1 MSKQDRRNIDIS
13 QKKVLSTIIVPECS
27 LPVVEEADV
36 VVVGGGTSG
45 LIASIA
51 AARTGARTILV
62 ERWGY
67 IGGAFTSTYCT
78 EPGHFGDSNGNQI
91 INGIGWELMEQLEQ
105 AGAAILDRDAWKV
118 QIFPET
124 VKGIALE
131 MVIEAGV
138 ELYLH
143 SWASD
148 IIIENGVIQGLLV
161 QSKSGREIIRGK
173 VFVDA
178 TSDADIAF
186 LAGAPTEQLNP
197 DHTWQTSVD
206 LTVCNV
212 DPVKLLQ
219 WADENDDE
227 ILVGEIPE
235 LKEEYSGIHQM
246 FNCVIPGEDT
256 ELIPGKSGLIHKGP
270 MPTVKLL
277 IHRSISRVQGSVEI
291 DGIDVRNI
299 TYAEIEGRRR
309 AMEHLA
315 YLKENVPGYEDAIII
330 GASYLG
336 VRETRRIT
344 GDYTITL
351 NDLLNNKRFPDV
363 VALNCRGLDRH
374 LKGEIF
380 EITYLKGNHDI
391 PFRALIP
398 QKVKNL
404 LVAGRCIS
412 CDHDAHASVRGAA
425 TCLATGHAAGT
436 AAALASKGN
445 GKVRDIDVK
454 TLQQILKEQN
464 AVLYTDES

>member
-1 MSKQDRRNIDIS
+1 MSKQGRKKINIS
-13 QKKVLSTIIVPECS
+13 KKTIISTITIPECS
-27 LPVVEEADV
+27 LPVVEEADIV
-36 VVVGGGTSG
+36 VIGGGTSG
-45 LIASIA
+45 FIASIA
-51 AARTGARTILV
+51 AARTGAHTILV

-67 IGGAFTSTYCT
+67 VGGAFTSTYCT

-105 AGAAILDRDAWKV
+105 AGAAIIDRDAWKV

-124 VKGIALE
+124 VKAIALE
-131 MVIEAGV
+131 MVINAGV
-138 ELYLH
+138 KLYLH
-143 SWASD
+143 CWASD
-148 IIIENGVIQGLLV
+148 LIIENGVIQGLIV
-161 QSKSGREIIRGK
+161 QSKSGREVIRGK

-186 LAGAPTEQLNP
+186 LAGTPIEQL
-197 DHTWQTSVD
+197 DSDKTWQTSVD
-206 LTVCNV
+206 LSVCNV
-212 DPVKLLQ
+212 DPVKLLK
-219 WADENDDE
+219 WADEHDDE

-235 LKEEYSGIHQM
+235 LRDEYSGIHPM

-291 DGIDVRNI
+291 DGTDVRNI
-299 TYAEIEGRRR
+299 TYAEIEGRSR

-336 VRETRRIT
+336 VRETRRIS
-344 GDYTITL
+344 GDYMIKL
-351 NDLLNNKRFPDV
+351 NDVLNNARFSDV
-363 VALNCRGLDRH
+363 IALNCRGLDRH

-391 PFRALIP
+391 PYRALIP
-398 QKVKNL
+398 QKVENL

-425 TCLATGHAAGT
+425 TCLATGHATGT

-445 GKVRDIDVK
+445 GKVRELNIK
-454 TLQQILKEQN
+454 ALQQTLREQNVILKTN
-464 AVLYTDES
+464 D

>member
-1 MSKQDRRNIDIS
+1 MSKQDKRNINFT
-13 QKKVLSTIIVPECS
+13 QKKIISTITIPECS

-36 VVVGGGTSG
+36 VVIGGGTSG
-45 LIASIA
+45 FIASIA
-51 AARTGARTILV
+51 SARTGARTILI

-67 IGGAFTSTYCT
+67 VGGAFTSTYCT

-91 INGIGWELMEQLEQ
+91 INGIGWELMEQLER

-124 VKGIALE
+124 VKAIALE
-131 MVIEAGV
+131 MIIDAGV
-138 ELYLH
+138 KLYLH
-143 SWASD
+143 CWASD
-148 IIIENGVIQGLLV
+148 LIIENGNIKGIVI
-161 QSKSGREIIRGK
+161 QSKSGREVIRGK

-186 LAGAPTEQLNP
+186 LAGAPTDQLNP
-197 DHTWQTSVD
+197 DKTWQTSVD

-235 LKEEYSGIHQM
+235 LREEYSGIHPM

-256 ELIPGKSGLIHKGP
+256 ELIPGKAGLIHKGP

-291 DGIDVRNI
+291 DGTDVRNI

-309 AMEHLA
+309 AMEHLN

-336 VRETRRIT
+336 VRETRRIL
-344 GDYTITL
+344 GDYSITL
-351 NDLLNNKRFPDV
+351 DDVITNARFSDV

-391 PFRALIP
+391 PYRALIP
-398 QKVKNL
+398 QKVENL
-404 LVAGRCIS
+404 LVTGRCIS
-412 CDHDAHASVRGAA
+412 CDHEAHASVRGAA

-436 AAALASKGN
+436 AAALASKRSGN
-445 GKVRDIDVK
+445 VRELDISVLQK
-454 TLQQILKEQN
+454 TLREQNVILKTN
-464 AVLYTDES
+464 D